1 LPLNKLQLD
10 KVRKIVRAGK
20 RGLWADGGGLWLQI
34 TRSGSA
40 SWIFR
45 YQGSSTSAKG
55 HTRRRYM
62 GLGPLH
68 TVTLA
73 AAREAA
79 RKAREARYAGADPI
93 GTVGKR
99 TVRESTFAL
108 CMAACLKDREAG
120 KHATAGW
127 QPSLTR
133 YAIPVL
139 GTMPVAAITIDDV
152 LRVLKPIWTTKTET
166 ANKLRRYIEAVLD
179 HATHVAHL
187 RSGQNPASWEL
198 LEHVLKS
205 PKKVAPAKAH
215 PSMDP
220 VELPEFMR
228 ELAGINSIRARA
240 LEFLIL
246 TVSRTGDVVGAPGKP
261 PMRWADVDLDRAVWT
276 IPKDKMDNVDFQ
288 VPLSEAAV
296 VLLRALPRK
305 DERVFV
311 IAKDAMWELFKSMRP
326 DLSVHGFRSTFSGWA
341 ANRYLG
347 GIDDKKA
354 IIEVVLKHRVHQNET
369 EKAYSRHV
377 RYSEERA
384 RVMELWG
391 QFACGKEEAKVVH
404 LRA

>member
-1 LPLNKLQLD
+1 MPLNKFSTA
-10 KVRKIVRAGK
+10 KVKALVAASRK
-20 RGLWADGGGLWLQI
+20 GLWADGGGLWLQI
-34 TRSGSA
+34 TKSGGA

-45 YQGSSTSAKG
+45 YQGG
-55 HTRRRYM
+55 NGLRRYM

-127 QPSLTR
+127 QPILGR

-179 HATHVAHL
+179 HATHIAHL

-228 ELAGINSIRARA
+228 ELAGIDGIRARA

-246 TVSRTGDVVGAPGKP
+246 TVCRTGDMVGAPGKP
-261 PMRWADVDLDRAVWT
+261 PLRWCDIDLDRAVWT
-276 IPKDKMDNVDFQ
+276 IPKDKMDNIDFQ
-288 VPLSEAAV
+288 VPLAEAAV
-296 VLLRALPRK
+296 ALLRALPRN
-305 DERVFV
+305 DERVFPGMG
-311 IAKDAMWELFKSMRP
+311 DNAMWELCKSLRP
-326 DLSVHGFRSTFSGWA
+326 DLVPHGFRSTFSGWA
-341 ANRYLG
+341 TNRYLG
-347 GIDDKKA
+347 GIDDKKTVV
-354 IIEVVLKHRVHQNET
+354 EVVLKHRVHKNET
-369 EKAYSRHV
+369 EKAYSKHV

-384 RVMELWG
+384 RMMELWG
-391 QFACGKEEAKVVH
+391 QFACGREEATVVH
-404 LRA
+404 LTRAS